1 MGQTARFSGHCPKC
15 EKTIIKDKDV
25 IEKDSDG
32 YWVHVNCPNYTRTKL
47 PRNKSSTEQTIQ
59 TENAFHGFHLMKPEF
74 LGEFILDQNYEK
86 TDFIELSNDYHGN
99 FNKYDYV
106 LCKVPLQHK
115 LLNCSINKPASINDV
130 AYRLL
135 SKLDKIKNFQR
146 PVVFGIIGKGS
157 GQTMEK
163 ASNTALKVIG
173 KINRRKSTRA
183 AGFGSNMEYFLPK
196 SYKILVKENKK
207 NKIGDVICKIG

>member
-15 EKTIIKDKDV
+15 EKTIIKDKDM

-163 ASNTALKVIG
+163 ASKTALKVIG
-173 KINRRKSTRA
+173 KINRRNSRHV
-183 AGFGSNMEYFLPK
+183 GSFGSNFEYFF
-196 SYKILVKENKK
+196 E
-207 NKIGDVICKIG
+207 DICWFAGSTTGKQ